1 MSITSVKSGATGISL
16 ALDNNFMEPIATT
29 LVGSGGANQVTFNDI
44 PQTYKHLQIRGI
56 ARTTKNADGRAA
68 FYLQLNSDNAVNY
81 SSHNLIGD
89 GASVSAG
96 SVTTQPYML
105 GVSWMLPSA
114 TATANAFGGFILDIL
129 DYANTS
135 KYKTV
140 RNFIGSDF
148 NSTTPLPGRIGLESS
163 SWRNTD
169 AVTSIK
175 FYTDSDNWA
184 QYSRFSLYGIKG

>member
-1 MSITSVKSGATGISL
+1 MTVSSVKTGELSL
-16 ALDNNFMEPIATT
+16 SFALNNNFMEPIATT
-29 LVGSGGANQVTFNDI
+29 LVGSGGTNNITFNDI

-56 ARTTKNADGRAA
+56 ARSTKNADGRGAL
-68 FYLQLNSDNAVNY
+68 YLQLNSDNAVNY

-89 GASVSAG
+89 GASVSSDA
-96 SVTTQPYML
+96 VTSQPYML

-129 DYANTS
+129 DYANIS
-135 KYKTV
+135 KYKII
-140 RNFIGSDF
+140 RNLIGSDF

-175 FYTDSDNWA
+175 FYTDSGNWA

>member
-1 MSITSVKSGATGISL
+1 MTVSSVKTGDLGISF
-16 ALDNNFMEPIATT
+16 ALNNNYMEPIATT
-29 LVGSGGANQVTFNDI
+29 LVGSGGVNQVTFNDI

-56 ARTTKNADGRAA
+56 ARSTKNADGRSA

-89 GASVSAG
+89 GTSASSDA
-96 SVTTQPYML
+96 VTTQPYML

-114 TATANAFGGFILDIL
+114 TATANVFGGFILDIL

-140 RNFIGSDF
+140 RNIIGSDF

-169 AVTSIK
+169 AITSIK
-175 FYTDSDNWA
+175 FYTDSGNWA